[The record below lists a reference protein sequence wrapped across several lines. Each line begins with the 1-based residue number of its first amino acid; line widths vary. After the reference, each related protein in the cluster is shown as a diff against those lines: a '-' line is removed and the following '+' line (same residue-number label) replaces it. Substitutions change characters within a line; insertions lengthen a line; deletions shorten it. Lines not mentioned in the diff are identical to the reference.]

1 MLLHEL
7 GDLHDGDRVDHGV
20 VVAGHVDAVAVLL
33 PGVLDVLIA
42 LVGLLPDFV
51 LNDLAV
57 LVEVHF
63 KRERLEFVAGLD
75 DRFVHLLELHG
86 FVRGFGGRKDGRI
99 HGVDVAFKD
108 DLRELAL
115 VGDGVGTGAVGAG
128 NAHAD
133 VVDGLAVDGLNACAL
148 QKAVGTRQDVLGC
161 KAPLLDEAAGDLGL
175 AAHFKARRGG
185 DAGEFE
191 QCVEAPL
198 LGLFA
203 RGFGQKR
210 LHGGIGVNEGCA
222 PGDAVGDD
230 GNGCGGCEDG
240 RVEGGRESCGN
251 ERVQGFSPLEGRMAE
266 GRRRRSG
273 RRRSSGEQVECR

>member
-161 KAPLLDEAAGDLGL
+161 KAPLLDEAASDLGL

-191 QCVEAPL
+191 QRVEAPL

-240 RVEGGRESCGN
+240 RAEGGRESCGN

-273 RRRSSGEQVECR
+273 HRRSSGEQVECR

>member
-20 VVAGHVDAVAVLL
+20 VVARHVDAVAVLL

-133 VVDGLAVDGLNACAL
+133 VVDGLAVNGLNAGAL
-148 QKAVGTRQDVLGC
+148 EEAVGTGHDVFRR
-161 KAPLLDEAAGDLGL
+161 KAPLLDEAAGDFGL

-191 QCVEAPL
+191 QRVEAPL
-198 LGLFA
+198 LGLLA
-203 RGFGQKR
+203 RGLLQQG
-210 LHGGIGVNEGCA
+210 LHGRVGVHEFGVLR
-222 PGDAVGDD
+222 DRVGDD
-230 GNGCGGCEDG
+230 RNGGGGRKDGRADARGQKAGNKFHLDSPHFGCGWSGAGRLCGLRPACPPHLDG
-240 RVEGGRESCGN
+240 RV
-251 ERVQGFSPLEGRMAE
+251 
-266 GRRRRSG
+266 
-273 RRRSSGEQVECR
+273 